1 MQGKITDIK
10 IERSSLI
17 ISYCDTDKIYLQK
30 KDGAEVILPSFCNNS
45 EAWFNLASCFKG
57 KCFPQGDWLV
67 EGALYDAGEPLSADF
82 SKGSCRFAVDCHND
96 GGQLVIHT
104 DYSPTKTGLRDKI
117 TTFGL
122 RLPYNLGRLLR
133 GKGNRI
139 LFASETRQSL
149 SGNME
154 CVVSAAE
161 DDFGGNKVICSFK
174 KGGRLAYYLKTAF
187 LAGRCHTVVVDDYFP
202 LIYRLDFK
210 GDRVIQL
217 WHACGAFKTVGYSR
231 LGKSGAPQP
240 DDITH
245 RNYTHV
251 TVSGEEIVPYY
262 AEAFGISADK
272 LIATGV
278 PRTDVFFDEAYA
290 KEKQEEFFDR
300 FPQFKG
306 RQIVIFAPTFRGDGF
321 NSAHYPREYVDFDG
335 LADFCRNNNSAI
347 IFKMHPFIK
356 DFVIP
361 FGYEDVFEDAT
372 EIREIND
379 LLFAADLLI
388 TDYSSVIY
396 EYSLLNKPLVFYT
409 PDMAEYCASRDLYMP
424 FEKYAGDC
432 AVFSSDGLL
441 NLLNSGEY
449 KSFSAHHIR
458 EGSMSACDG
467 NSSIRV
473 AQLIFNK

>member
-10 IERSSLI
+10 ICRSTLI
-17 ISYCDTDKIYLQK
+17 IDYRDINNICLRSKETDHTV
-30 KDGAEVILPSFCNNS
+30 APSFCKNN
-45 EAWFNLASCFKG
+45 EAWFNLASCFNG
-57 KCFPQGDWLV
+57 KCLPKGHWVIDRGDYEIDKTV
-67 EGALYDAGEPLSADF
+67 TANF
-82 SKGSCRFAVDCHND
+82 SKGSCKFAITCYND
-96 GGQLVIHT
+96 YGRLAINT
-104 DYSPTKTGLRDKI
+104 DYIPTKTALRDKI

-122 RLPYNLGRLLR
+122 RLPYNFGRLFR
-133 GKGNRI
+133 GKSNRI

-154 CVVSAAE
+154 WVVNAAKG
-161 DDFGGNKVICSFK
+161 DFGGNKVIYSFK
-174 KGGRLAYYLKTAF
+174 KGSRLAYYLKTSF
-187 LAGRCHTVVVDDYFP
+187 LAGRCHTTVVDDYFP

-217 WHACGAFKTVGYSR
+217 WHACCAFKTVGYSR

-262 AEAFGISADK
+262 AEAFGIGEDR
-272 LIATGV
+272 LLATGV

-290 KEKQEEFFDR
+290 EQKKAEFFDR

-306 RQIVIFAPTFRGDGF
+306 KQIILFAPTFRGDGF
-321 NSAHYPREYVDFDG
+321 NSAHYPNEYVDFDG

-347 IFKMHPFIK
+347 IFKMHPFVK

-361 FGYEDVFEDAT
+361 FGYEEVFEDAT

-396 EYSLLNKPLVFYT
+396 EYSLLNKPLIFYT

-432 AVFSSDGLL
+432 AVFSSDGLIS
-441 NLLNSGEY
+441 LLNSGEY
-449 KSFSAHHIR
+449 KSFSAEHIR
-458 EGSMSACDG
+458 KGSMSACDG